1 MNEVERF
8 FGPGHYRA
16 LGPAVDLAEEVVA
29 DHYRVSESFWLDK
42 GRWELLTLAQLMR
55 EEITNE
61 ALAQIV
67 KCVGPAATGHR
78 PRIFYRICLQDHRI
92 QLSSLEAGLDL
103 QTLLCYVVCHELIH
117 VVRFARYDQL
127 YEASPGARMAE
138 ERLVHDLSRRIL
150 EPLELPGAGAV
161 FELLDPERA
170 GILETLGPTR
180 QVPVAAVN

>member
-1 MNEVERF
+1 MVNPEHY

-16 LGPAVDLAEEVVA
+16 LAPAVDLAEEVVA
-29 DHYRVSESFWLDK
+29 DHYRVSESFWIDK

-67 KCVGPAATGHR
+67 KCVGPAVTGHR

-92 QLSSLEAGLDL
+92 QSSSLEAGLDL

-127 YEASPGARMAE
+127 YEAATGARMAE

-150 EPLELPGAGAV
+150 EPLDLPGASAV
-161 FELLDPERA
+161 FDFLAPERA
-170 GILETLGPTR
+170 GVLEKIGPTR
-180 QVPVAAVN
+180 QVPVGAVN